1 MLKRLH
7 LTIGLVAAIAAAPAV
22 AEERLVFVTGSPG
35 GSWFPTGGA
44 IKAAVEELFDDVS
57 VQVRPGGGLANIQA
71 VSEGLAQLGMSNSI
85 SAVDA
90 SLGREPF
97 AEPIDDICNVAYL
110 YPQVIQAAVVNPEI
124 TSFEDFAGKR
134 LAVTPRGNTAE
145 QLARLTLSTV
155 GLSYDD
161 LDQVNFA
168 SMSDQVNMMKDGQV
182 DGFFQATG
190 VPAGV
195 IMDVG
200 ASRDLKLLPITDE
213 MFAQMKEV
221 NAGFSQ
227 ITIPGDAYA
236 DMEGPV
242 QSVSFGTH
250 VIAGCDVD
258 EETVYKVTKAIHE
271 RLSDLGV
278 AVAAL
283 RSTTPDMLSQDV
295 GIRQHPGSARFFEE
309 VSSN

>member
-1 MLKRLH
+1 MLKRFH

-90 SLGREPF
+90 TLGREPF
-97 AEPIDDICNVAYL
+97 AEPIDEICNVAYL

-190 VPAGV
+190 IPAGV

-258 EETVYKVTKAIHE
+258 EDTVYKVTKAIHE
-271 RLSDLGV
+271 RLSDLGI

-283 RSTTPDMLSQDV
+283 RSTTPEMLSQDV
-295 GIRQHPGSARFFEE
+295 GIPQHPGSARFFEE
-309 VSSN
+309 VSTN